1 MPSLK
6 IALDSKDL
14 EIFIKHLEA
23 TNKNVKK
30 SCESALRSSKQYVT
44 NQLEKD
50 TVKANFPA
58 QGTYSHGGLKE
69 SIDKNYKIEWQG
81 DKAFIKIGYNFRKSG
96 LLSIFMMYGAPRK
109 SPPMRKAR
117 KLYADVYGE
126 KTREKVKDIQ
136 EETLLKILKRG

>member
-1 MPSLK
+1 MPRLK
-6 IALDSKDL
+6 IALDSDDL
-14 EIFIKHLEA
+14 QIFIKHLES

-30 SCESALRSSKQYVT
+30 SCESALRASKQYVT

-81 DKAFIKIGYNFRKSG
+81 DKAFIKIGYDFRKSG

-109 SPPMRKAR
+109 VPPMKKAK
-117 KLYADVYGE
+117 KLYNDIYGT